1 MEARLQPWMIRTLAF
16 VRKDVREIIRQPPV
30 LLGEG
35 TRLFDLPGSTVQ
47 PTEFEGPTLVVQGTG
62 VTHLRYRV
70 IK

>member
-1 MEARLQPWMIRTLAF
+1 
-16 VRKDVREIIRQPPV
+16 VPV

-35 TRLFDLPGSTVQ
+35 TRLFDLPGSATV
-47 PTEFEGPTLVVQGTG
+47 PTEFEGPIQVVQGKG